1 MRNELQFD
9 GIIFWVEN
17 NIIYTNLNSKFFE
30 SYQKKDVEDIFY
42 NSISFLSNGNYLPIL
57 IQLDHVNTY
66 NTLSLFKTISTSKT
80 IKNLVLSR
88 IFLVNSLGKKALLSL
103 YNILDN
109 QIVPNKVYTDYNM
122 AVRYCNND
130 YLFFNNVS

>member
-30 SYQKKDVEDIFY
+30 SYQKKDMEDIFY